1 MERDA
6 KKKSEYQAK
15 YMEKR
20 RMITFILDKEKD
32 ADIIDWLEK
41 QDNQSEAIR
50 EALKELRN
58 G

>member
-1 MERDA
+1 MEKDA
-6 KKKSEYQAK
+6 KKKSIYQAR

-32 ADIIDWLEK
+32 ADIIDWLE
-41 QDNQSEAIR
+41 QQENQSEAIR